1 MQKTIHRPLMPLASF
16 GGSLSNRAYLSI
28 RNAIFTLIY
37 QPGEILRKGEV
48 CEILGV
54 SRSPVSEAVAKL
66 ANEGL
71 VNVVPQAGTFISR
84 FSMAEIRE
92 GAFMREALELA
103 AVEQVAQTITAEQL
117 DLLRANLEVQKT
129 LVDEQDTAGFFQ
141 ADGEMHGLI
150 LSFTGYE
157 NLTRMAEY
165 SWVQVDRVRH
175 LHLPSPGRIQE
186 TLIEHYAIVDAIA
199 AQDPEMARS
208 VTRAHLGQLIKYL
221 EPMEQERPELFGTA

>member
-1 MQKTIHRPLMPLASF
+1 MQKTTTRQLTPLASF
-16 GGSLSNRAYLSI
+16 GGPLSNRVYLSI
-28 RNAIFTLIY
+28 RNAIFALTY

-71 VNVVPQAGTFISR
+71 VIVVPQAGTFISR

-103 AVEQVAQTITAEQL
+103 AVEQVAQTITDEQL
-117 DLLRANLEVQKT
+117 DMLRSNLDLQRE
-129 LVDEQDTAGFFQ
+129 LVNDQDTFAFFQ

-157 NLTRMAEY
+157 NLARMAEY

-186 TLIEHYAIVDAIA
+186 TLIEHTAIVDAIA
-199 AQDPEMARS
+199 ARDPVLARS

-221 EPMEQERPELFGTA
+221 EPMEQERPELFGAT

>member
-1 MQKTIHRPLMPLASF
+1 MPLDSF
-16 GGSLSNRAYLSI
+16 GGPLSNRVYHSI
-28 RNAIFTLIY
+28 RNAIFTLSY

-103 AVEQVAQTITAEQL
+103 AVEQVAQTITDDQL
-117 DLLRANLEVQKT
+117 DMLRSNLDLQQG
-129 LVDEQDTAGFFQ
+129 LVNDHDTMGFFQ

-157 NLTRMAEY
+157 NLARMAEY

-186 TLIEHYAIVDAIA
+186 TLVEHKAIVDAIA
-199 AQDPEMARS
+199 AFDPVLARS
-208 VTRAHLGQLIKYL
+208 VTRAHLAQLIKYL
-221 EPMEQERPELFGTA
+221 EPMEQERPELFGAA